1 MDSINVLKVFNNIST
16 THLLMLSLLLVPSLG
31 HADGETLSANNVV
44 ERVQTYYASVNDYEA
59 SFVQTTAHK
68 MFGGRLQRAYG
79 NVMFKKGGLMRWE
92 YTRPERKIFIYDGG
106 TLWIYEPDVPQVF
119 KGAADAERL
128 AKALAFLTG
137 EGRILDEYR
146 AQKLSKDN
154 YNFPSGFV
162 IGLWPK
168 QKNSPFKRVEI
179 YIEPQTYRVVRSVVV
194 DQEDNRNRLDFA
206 APSLNKNLSD
216 AVFSFTP
223 PPDVPVLQAP

>member
-1 MDSINVLKVFNNIST
+1 
-16 THLLMLSLLLVPSLG
+16 
-31 HADGETLSANNVV
+31 
-44 ERVQTYYASVNDYEA
+44 
-59 SFVQTTAHK
+59 
-68 MFGGRLQRAYG
+68 
-79 NVMFKKGGLMRWE
+79 MRWE
-92 YTRPERKIFIYDGG
+92 YARPERKFFIYDGG

-146 AQKLSKDN
+146 AKTLNNKK
-154 YNFPSGFV
+154 YNFPNGFV

-168 QKNSPFKRVEI
+168 QTNSPFKRVEI

-206 APSLNKNLSD
+206 APSINKNLSD

>member
-1 MDSINVLKVFNNIST
+1 MNSYYVLKLPNNLSAT
-16 THLLMLSLLLVPSLG
+16 YLLVLSLLMAPSFG
-31 HADGETLSANNVV
+31 YAAGTTQTATDTA
-44 ERVQTYYASVNDYEA
+44 ERVQNYYASVNDYEA

-79 NVMFKKGGLMRWE
+79 KVIFKKGGLMRWE
-92 YTRPERKIFIYDGG
+92 YTRPERKFFIYDGG

-146 AQKLSKDN
+146 AETLSNKK
-154 YNFPSGFV
+154 YNFPNGFV
-162 IGLWPK
+162 LGLWPK

-194 DQEDNRNRLDFA
+194 DQEGNRNRLDFA
-206 APSLNKNLSD
+206 TPSINKNLSD

-223 PPDVPVLQAP
+223 PADVPVLQAP

>member
-1 MDSINVLKVFNNIST
+1 MYSINVLKVFHNVST
-16 THLLMLSLLLVPSLG
+16 TYLLTLSLLLVPSLG
-31 HADGETLSANNVV
+31 HADGETPPANNVV

-146 AQKLSKDN
+146 AQTLSKDK
-154 YNFPSGFV
+154 YNFPIGFV